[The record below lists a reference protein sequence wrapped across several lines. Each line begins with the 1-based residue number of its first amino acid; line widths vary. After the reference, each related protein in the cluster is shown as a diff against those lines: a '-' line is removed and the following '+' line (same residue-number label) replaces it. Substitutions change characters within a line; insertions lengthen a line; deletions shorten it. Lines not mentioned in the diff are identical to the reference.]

1 MNSNVTCLLHCHLF
15 IPSTLYLQS
24 NWNTVLLGRGRSWV
38 FCLFSHPTVMVFSP
52 TTHFNWQIIKDF
64 LNYTLE
70 ERSEPPPSSVLLTS
84 LWSLSVAIFS
94 VGGMIGS
101 FSVGLFVNRF
111 GRYWP
116 ETVQGRGLYWLH
128 WRQAL
133 RLRAGRWWCIWI
145 KSMWHSHQG
154 KTNPTDQSPS
164 PSPAPQPHSDIMMS
178 RVEWDNFNF

>member
-1 MNSNVTCLLHCHLF
+1 
-15 IPSTLYLQS
+15 
-24 NWNTVLLGRGRSWV
+24 
-38 FCLFSHPTVMVFSP
+38 MVFSP

-70 ERSEPPPSSVLLTS
+70 ERSETPPSSVLLTS

-116 ETVQGRGLYWLH
+116 ETVQGRGLCLLH

-145 KSMWHSHQG
+145 ESLWHSHQG
-154 KTNPTDQSPS
+154 KTNPEDSSPS
-164 PSPAPQPHSDIMMS
+164 SSPTPQPHEGVMMNLGWS
-178 RVEWDNFNF
+178 GTILISSKFLADGCCSLWITLRTNGLEVIPKILPDS